1 MRNSKHAGA
10 FLSVWIRGLVPF
22 FVVLCAPLT
31 TFAAGVVSIQPAKIE
46 VSAMPGE
53 TITREVRVGNT
64 TGMPIVVSVAFED
77 GALPDDPRDAMQLL
91 GEAEGKFPIA
101 ALLSTPESEYVVEAG
116 SERPILFTIRVPRDA
131 EPGGRYGSVIF
142 TARPEQET
150 GSTANV
156 AIETRLASLVFLRI
170 EGETTE
176 AGELGSF
183 GVVGDKRVVRSPS
196 EDAPLGLYL
205 TFSNSGTVHLNPYGD
220 IAITPMFG
228 EPTRYVLDPWA
239 VLPGSTRTREVPL
252 IAPLGPGSHRLTL
265 SLNRGYGDIIDT
277 AEIQIW
283 VLPTTT
289 QFALGALIFAIL
301 AFVLYRSIRLSRN
314 RIRT

>member
-1 MRNSKHAGA
+1 
-10 FLSVWIRGLVPF
+10 
-22 FVVLCAPLT
+22 
-31 TFAAGVVSIQPAKIE
+31 
-46 VSAMPGE
+46 
-53 TITREVRVGNT
+53 
-64 TGMPIVVSVAFED
+64 
-77 GALPDDPRDAMQLL
+77 
-91 GEAEGKFPIA
+91 
-101 ALLSTPESEYVVEAG
+101 
-116 SERPILFTIRVPRDA
+116 
-131 EPGGRYGSVIF
+131 
-142 TARPEQET
+142 
-150 GSTANV
+150 V

-183 GVVGDKRVVRSPS
+183 GVVGDKRVVRSPN

-205 TFSNSGTVHLNPYGD
+205 TFSNTGTVHLNPYGE

-252 IAPLGPGSHRLTL
+252 IAPLAPGSHRLTL
-265 SLNRGYGDIIDT
+265 SLNRGYGDIVDT

-283 VLPTTT
+283 VLPTTK
-289 QFALGALIFAIL
+289 QFALGALLFAIL